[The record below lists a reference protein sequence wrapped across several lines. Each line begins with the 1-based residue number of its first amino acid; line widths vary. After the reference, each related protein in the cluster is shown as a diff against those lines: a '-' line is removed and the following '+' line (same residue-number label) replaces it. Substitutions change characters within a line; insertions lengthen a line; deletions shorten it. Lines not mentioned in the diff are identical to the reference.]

1 VIAEIVGSELQLQ
14 DITLTDPHTGSALN
28 EVYRETED
36 IRKTIQR
43 TGLSFDVVWDMTGM
57 KDYFDF
63 EETEWKE

>member
-1 VIAEIVGSELQLQ
+1 MKTYDELSK
-14 DITLTDPHTGSALN
+14 TVN

>member
-1 VIAEIVGSELQLQ
+1 MTYDELSK
-14 DITLTDPHTGSALN
+14 TVN

-43 TGLSFDVVWDMTGM
+43 TGLPFYLIWDMTGM

-63 EETEWKE
+63 YDGED

>member
-1 VIAEIVGSELQLQ
+1 MTYDELSK
-14 DITLTDPHTGSALN
+14 TVN

-43 TGLSFDVVWDMTGM
+43 TGLPFDLIWDMTGM

-63 EETEWKE
+63 YDGED

>member
-1 VIAEIVGSELQLQ
+1 MTYDELSK
-14 DITLTDPHTGSALN
+14 TVN

-36 IRKTIQR
+36 ISKTIQR
-43 TGLSFDVVWDMTGM
+43 TGFSFDVVWDMTGM